1 MMFQPPFGIFKSSL
15 ALKSVVHWIPKL
27 STLWKN
33 HDVVYQTTV
42 AAALESEDMQR
53 WEDGRKPT

>member
-1 MMFQPPFGIFKSSL
+1 MMFQPPFEIFKSSL

-33 HDVVYQTTV
+33 HDVVYQTTA
-42 AAALESEDMQR
+42 AAALENEDMQR
-53 WEDGRKPT
+53 